1 MALEQQKGISALDDR
16 SRLDKIRDF
25 MAEAAQSQTRAAQA
39 KQEALQT
46 IQPTAAQ
53 TAYLGSVFAPG
64 AGTID
69 AAGNFPAFPGSD
81 VALQDAFSGEP
92 MPSMAENIKA
102 GGIDRYL
109 MAPLQGLGVV
119 GDAAYGIPV
128 AGPGIAA
135 ALKLPAALATV
146 AGGIAKASKAKK
158 VSHRFTADPQYAY
171 KSDGSKKQ
179 IGSLDNAQLSFKSN
193 DGSDIVLHTKIM
205 EPQGVKSGQ
214 HTDINFEFDIYRKLP
229 EGEFERIGE
238 TRLAATN
245 KSSLKDGFEFTGLED
260 IRFDSNLQGQG
271 LGTEIIEAIG
281 STNKNIAKGKDPL
294 KIYSITKEARPF
306 WEKIGSTDFK
316 PGVSFNYN
324 TGDNLPNAKL
334 FFGQKENKKITKLKT
349 DETKQLFSGIE
360 STQRKS
366 LDEYNNPILD
376 MVNKRPELKTLS
388 QEALPS
394 KDGIVS
400 LFRVYNIGEGNKLL
414 PEAGVASLSTDITPV
429 MKIGSNMEYK
439 SSGGFSPMSL
449 GKEQPLQ
456 ELIRPAQIV
465 RYDVPVDRIQAHIP
479 SLIDSLPANVRKA
492 QKNESYI
499 STGQKEKEVLADLS
513 GIEPAAVF
521 DMPYQSPT
529 TYYKGDRIIGRGEEL
544 PNLGV
549 FELFEQGKTPKGIM
563 RDIMKSGSPDKAR
576 FTRKGDYKKY
586 STYLDE
592 VKADELNPSVS
603 PPIVQ
608 GGATDFQKAN
618 PGTSPYQLYGPE
630 TYPMP
635 LASRSAAKEDFANLN
650 KLYQQYI
657 EIKGLGSIPPRQ

>member
-1 MALEQQKGISALDDR
+1 MAIDQEKGISGLEDR

-25 MAEAAQSQTRAAQA
+25 MAEVAQSKTRASEA
-39 KQEALQT
+39 KQEAMQS

-53 TAYLGSVFAPG
+53 TAYIGSIFAPG

-109 MAPLQGLGVV
+109 MAPLQGLGVA

-158 VSHRFTADPQYAY
+158 
-171 KSDGSKKQ
+171 
-179 IGSLDNAQLSFKSN
+179 
-193 DGSDIVLHTKIM
+193 
-205 EPQGVKSGQ
+205 
-214 HTDINFEFDIYRKLP
+214 
-229 EGEFERIGE
+229 
-238 TRLAATN
+238 
-245 KSSLKDGFEFTGLED
+245 
-260 IRFDSNLQGQG
+260 
-271 LGTEIIEAIG
+271 
-281 STNKNIAKGKDPL
+281 
-294 KIYSITKEARPF
+294 
-306 WEKIGSTDFK
+306 
-316 PGVSFNYN
+316 
-324 TGDNLPNAKL
+324 
-334 FFGQKENKKITKLKT
+334 ITKLKT

-376 MVNKRPELKTLS
+376 LVNKRPELKKLS
-388 QEALPS
+388 QEAIPS

-479 SLIDSLPANVRKA
+479 SLIDSLPSNVKKA

-499 STGQKEKEVLADLS
+499 LTGQKEKEVLADLS

-529 TYYKGDRIIGRGEEL
+529 TYFKGDRTIGRGEEL

-563 RDIMKSGSPDKAR
+563 KDIMKSGSPDKRKFAR
-576 FTRKGDYKKY
+576 KNDYKKY

-603 PPIVQ
+603 APIVQ
-608 GGATDFQKAN
+608 GGGTDFQKAN

-635 LASRSAAKEDFANLN
+635 LASRSVAKEDFANLN
-650 KLYQQYI
+650 KLYNDFSVLQGTRSMKPDVPVFPAPERMFDPANKSFNPSLSDFKPIPGGRYLQMGKDKTDITGQVTSTGKISVGPNGKPSFVVSTSQLNKLPEEGKIIRTNLFKKKAGWKWTKAPEGYDPNPASDFPI
-657 EIKGLGSIPPRQ
+657 VSLETGGKHHYTLSTDFENAVELRSYPNKSSEPKLRPTARGEIDLGVVVGEISVRGKIHPVYDQITATSAIPPGQ

>member
-39 KQEALQT
+39 KQEALQA

-92 MPSMAENIKA
+92 MPSMAENIQS
-102 GGIDRYL
+102 GGLGGYGT
-109 MAPLQGLGVV
+109 AALQGLGVV

-158 VSHRFTADPQYAY
+158 
-171 KSDGSKKQ
+171 
-179 IGSLDNAQLSFKSN
+179 
-193 DGSDIVLHTKIM
+193 
-205 EPQGVKSGQ
+205 
-214 HTDINFEFDIYRKLP
+214 
-229 EGEFERIGE
+229 
-238 TRLAATN
+238 
-245 KSSLKDGFEFTGLED
+245 
-260 IRFDSNLQGQG
+260 
-271 LGTEIIEAIG
+271 
-281 STNKNIAKGKDPL
+281 
-294 KIYSITKEARPF
+294 
-306 WEKIGSTDFK
+306 
-316 PGVSFNYN
+316 
-324 TGDNLPNAKL
+324 
-334 FFGQKENKKITKLKT
+334 KITKLKT

-376 MVNKRPELKTLS
+376 LVNKRPELKTLS

-449 GKEQPLQ
+449 GKQQPLQ